1 MWRDVCVCVC
11 VIHAVPSL
19 YTCCFDHLVFRQP
32 WQAHR
37 WLLKLH
43 IFFHFSLLSSHPD
56 IQITFTSRIQIT
68 VLDSEF
74 TAIAVTFSP
83 NHTTVDAV
91 YLKNIRHTWQTK
103 TPKYHLEH
111 ISQCIFSVLIHT
123 ALQLKAQL
131 DSTSAVHAGMTQ
143 IQFLVFILNIV
154 ALWPLYASIIQVITL
169 QESNR
174 LHCLGLQF

>member
-1 MWRDVCVCVC
+1 MCVCVC
-11 VIHAVPSL
+11 YSRRPLPLHLLLWSFSL
-19 YTCCFDHLVFRQP
+19 STAMTSSPLTVETSH
-32 WQAHR
+32 
-37 WLLKLH
+37 
-43 IFFHFSLLSSHPD
+43 FFHFSLLSSHPD